1 MKKVASL
8 PLDIITTNVIDV
20 TNMTNLTCTCC
31 TTKEMAVSRCCT
43 CHNLLCNNCNSA
55 HQYMRCFE
63 NHKVIMLEELKVSGK
78 KIPIHKTLMCEVHSN
93 EAVSSY
99 CVTCQQLVCAECMK
113 SEHRTPVHHC
123 DTISDA
129 EMRVKQEL
137 ENLLGEGKAKVEVL
151 LQASTDLDGSLG
163 ELANQ
168 RSTAKDL
175 INETYQSY
183 KAVLEKCRD
192 EALSELNELYH
203 ERELKVMDMTHRVG
217 KDISLVEDACKFTSR
232 LLENGNI
239 MEIMYLKKIV
249 STQLLNLINNTPKP
263 EKNYS
268 IEFES
273 DFEKFEQTI
282 KNVFG
287 QFRTESTSQSPK
299 GGSPLSLVPLSLNGT
314 GNINLTN
321 GCASS
326 LTNSSPISMPTSMQ
340 SSFDGDLQN
349 NLPGFALSHGVLS
362 PDSPPVA
369 TVANSLGGFSSIAE
383 YNLQQ
388 LASLAEKV
396 DMGEP
401 VVNIGH
407 NHGAPNPSSAPSP
420 TPSFTLADLFTGDIT
435 SANTAYHNLQALA
448 KLGLNAS
455 GIFLKIYI

>member
-1 MKKVASL
+1 
-8 PLDIITTNVIDV
+8 
-20 TNMTNLTCTCC
+20 MTNLTCTCC
-31 TTKEMAVSRCCT
+31 TTKEMAVSRCST
-43 CHNLLCNNCNSA
+43 CHNLLCSNCNSA

-63 NHKVIMLEELKVSGK
+63 NHKVIMLEDLKVSGK
-78 KIPIHKTLMCEVHSN
+78 KIPIHKTLSCETHAS
-93 EAVSSY
+93 ETVSSY
-99 CVTCQQLVCAECMK
+99 CVNCQQLVCLECVK
-113 SEHRTPVHHC
+113 TDHRSPLHHC
-123 DTISDA
+123 DSISDA
-129 EMRVKQEL
+129 EIRVKQEL
-137 ENLLGEGKAKVEVL
+137 ESLLTDSKAKVEVL
-151 LQASTDLDGSLG
+151 MQSSTELDGSLS

-192 EALSELNELYH
+192 DALTELNELYH
-203 ERELKVMDMTHRVG
+203 ERELKVMDTTHRVG
-217 KDISLVEDACKFTSR
+217 KDISMLEDACKFTTR

-239 MEIMYLKKIV
+239 MEVMYLKKLV

-263 EKNYS
+263 EKIYS

-273 DFEKFEQTI
+273 DFEKFEQSI
-282 KNVFG
+282 KSVFG
-287 QFRTESTSQSPK
+287 QFRTESTAQSTK
-299 GGSPLSLVPLSLNGT
+299 GSSPVSIVASIPLSLNGT
-314 GNINLTN
+314 GNLNMTN

-349 NLPGFALSHGVLS
+349 NLPGFATLSHGVLS

-369 TVANSLGGFSSIAE
+369 TVANSLQGFTSIAE

-396 DMGEP
+396 DMVEP
-401 VVNIGH
+401 VVSMGH
-407 NHGAPNPSSAPSP
+407 SHGAPNPSTAPSP

-435 SANTAYHNLQALA
+435 TANTAYHNLQALA
-448 KLGLNAS
+448 KLGLNTS
-455 GIFLKIYI
+455 GKYII

>member
-1 MKKVASL
+1 MA
-8 PLDIITTNVIDV
+8 
-20 TNMTNLTCTCC
+20 NLTCTCC
-31 TTKEMAVSRCCT
+31 TTKEMAISRCCT

-63 NHKVIMLEELKVSGK
+63 NHKVIMLEDLKVSGK
-78 KIPIHKTLMCEVHSN
+78 KIPIHKTIMCEVHITESVSN
-93 EAVSSY
+93 F
-99 CVTCQQLVCAECMK
+99 CITCQQLICVECVK
-113 SEHRTPVHHC
+113 SEHQSPLHHC
-123 DTISDA
+123 DSITDA
-129 EMRVKQEL
+129 ELRVKQEL
-137 ENLLGEGKAKVEVL
+137 ENLLTEGKAKVEIL
-151 LQASTDLDGSLG
+151 MQASTELDGSLG

-203 ERELKVMDMTHRVG
+203 DRELKVMDTTHRVG
-217 KDISLVEDACKFTSR
+217 KDISMMEDACKFTTR

-239 MEIMYLKKIV
+239 MEVMYMKKVV
-249 STQLLNLINNTPKP
+249 STQLLNLVNNTPKP
-263 EKNYS
+263 EKIYS

-273 DFEKFEQTI
+273 DFEKFEETI

-287 QFRTESTSQSPK
+287 QFRTESTTQNTKAS
-299 GGSPLSLVPLSLNGT
+299 SPLSIVASMPISLNGT
-314 GNINLTN
+314 GNLNMTN
-321 GCASS
+321 GCPSS

-340 SSFDGDLQN
+340 SSFDGDLQS
-349 NLPGFALSHGVLS
+349 NLPGFSALSHGVLS
-362 PDSPPVA
+362 PDSPPVS
-369 TVANSLGGFSSIAE
+369 TVASSLAFTSIAE

-396 DMGEP
+396 DMVEP
-401 VVNIGH
+401 VVSISH

-420 TPSFTLADLFTGDIT
+420 TPSFTLADLFTGDLT

-448 KLGLNAS
+448 KLGLNTS
-455 GIFLKIYI
+455 GKKHNILI